1 VEAIVTDCATCGS
14 LLKGYSDKVRDISQF
29 LLSIDFKPRHW
40 GINKVITY
48 HLPCHLGWGLGVKEE
63 PLRLLKLIPEVEL
76 IELKEADA
84 CCGGAGSYFLHF
96 PDLSNRILQRK
107 ISHIAQTRA
116 EVVVTSCPSCQ
127 FHLKRGI
134 KRARLPLQVVHLSR
148 LLHAG

>member
-1 VEAIVTDCATCGS
+1 VEAIITDCATCGS
-14 LLKGYSDKVRDISQF
+14 FLKVYSDKVRDISQF
-29 LLSIDFKPRHW
+29 LLSIDFKPHHR

-63 PLRLLKLIPEVEL
+63 PLRRLKLIPEGEL
-76 IELKEADA
+76 RELKEADA
-84 CCGGAGSYFLHF
+84 GCGGAGSYFLHF